1 MYRQI
6 YFKELAHVII
16 EAGISKICRV
26 GWQSRD
32 TGRADAK
39 VQVKGGLLAEFSL
52 DGVR

>member
-1 MYRQI
+1 MEI
-6 YFKELAHVII
+6 YFKELDHMIM
-16 EAGISKICRV
+16 EAGNSKICRV

>member
-1 MYRQI
+1 MI
-6 YFKELAHVII
+6 M
-16 EAGISKICRV
+16 EAGNSKICRV